1 MTTYQALADKT
12 RNAATLAEIHTAEAQ
27 HTKHYNNGTITE
39 KELARLDRIAMDKFA
54 ELIEKQ

>member
-1 MTTYQALADKT
+1 MNTYQALAQKT
-12 RNAATLAEIHTAEAQ
+12 RNAATLAEIHAAEAQ
-27 HTKHYNNGTITE
+27 QTRHYNNGTITE